1 MSVKH
6 LLCQER
12 IKTEPWRCT
21 RKVKNRNQSGRSEK
35 IQRQILFKNSEKIQ
49 KLILLKFL
57 KFKCKA
63 DTEKS
68 KLIQSDGKA
77 AAALM

>member
-1 MSVKH
+1 M
-6 LLCQER
+6 
-12 IKTEPWRCT
+12 
-21 RKVKNRNQSGRSEK
+21 KNRNQSGRSEK

-68 KLIQSDGKA
+68 KLIQSDGKG
-77 AAALM
+77 AAALMWVWGAL